1 MIKTAIIY
9 NHRGRF
15 GKDGTAPIEVRV
27 TVNRRAYYINT
38 GVHVRPRDWK
48 HDRVRNCENEET
60 LNERITIMLKRVD
73 DIINEHLKDGTE
85 ADIDFEEVRR
95 LVRSPDKR
103 VKRKIAQDAED
114 MTGWMAEQIPM
125 LDVAH
130 GTRNH
135 YKVSVAALVDSGT
148 MRKWKDLTIENVHRF
163 DAFLHTIKKHQTDA
177 EVKAKKPVE
186 YISQAT
192 VRNYHKDIKALLARA
207 LKFGLITANP
217 YDRMRGEI
225 KRGDKETVEF
235 LTDAERDRIEGLNI
249 NDSMLATVRDVF
261 VFQCYTG
268 MAYSDAMAFSLDKCQ
283 QDGDRLTYSAPRVKT
298 GVWFYIRVLPK
309 ALAIAQK
316 YGGRLPQVAD
326 QTCNSNLKT
335 IANVTGITKR
345 LTTHVGRHTFATWML
360 RNGVPI
366 EHLRKMLGHR
376 KITQTQRYA
385 KLLPMD
391 VYGQFD
397 KVDVAIESQRNKRNK
412 KKSGND

>member
-15 GKDGTAPIEVRV
+15 GKDGAGPIEVRV

-38 GVHVRPRDWK
+38 GVHVRASEWK
-48 HDRVRNCENEET
+48 FNKVVNRQDSDELNDRVG
-60 LNERITIMLKRVD
+60 IMLKRVD
-73 DIINEHLKDGTE
+73 KAVNEYLDNE
-85 ADIDFEEVRR
+85 QELNIEEVRR
-95 LVRSPDKR
+95 QVKSPDGRRRLK
-103 VKRKIAQDAED
+103 DAED

-135 YKVSVAALVDSGT
+135 YKVSVAALVESGA
-148 MRKWKDLTIENVHRF
+148 MRRWKDLTIENVHKF
-163 DAFLHTIKKHQTDA
+163 DAYLHTIKKHQTDA
-177 EVKAKKPVE
+177 EVKAKNPVE

-217 YDRMRGEI
+217 YDRMKGEI
-225 KRGDKETVEF
+225 KRGDKDTVEF
-235 LTDAERDRIEGLNI
+235 LTDAERERIEKLSI
-249 NDSMLATVRDVF
+249 SDSMLATVRDMF
-261 VFQCYTG
+261 LFQCYTG
-268 MAYSDAMAFSLDKCQ
+268 LSFSDMMAFSLDKCQ
-283 QDGDRLTYSAPRVKT
+283 KVGNTLTYSAPRVKT
-298 GVWFYIRVLPK
+298 GVVFYIRVLPK
-309 ALAIAQK
+309 ALEIAEK
-316 YGGRLPQVAD
+316 YGGRFPKVAD

-335 IANVTGITKR
+335 IATVTGITKR

-366 EHLRKMLGHR
+366 ERVSKMLGHR

-385 KLLPMD
+385 KVLAED
-391 VYGQFD
+391 VFAEFD
-397 KVDVAIESQRNKRNK
+397 KVAEVSQYTGSK
-412 KKSGND
+412 KKQ